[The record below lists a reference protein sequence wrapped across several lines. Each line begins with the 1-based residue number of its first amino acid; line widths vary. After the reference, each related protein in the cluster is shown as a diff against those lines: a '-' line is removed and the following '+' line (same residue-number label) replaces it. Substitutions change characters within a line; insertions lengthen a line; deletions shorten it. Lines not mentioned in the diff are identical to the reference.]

1 MPKYILNYL
10 QNNTPQTCNNFRKF
24 YDSINLLGYIVDTQK
39 GILDLDD
46 TKLEKVY
53 ELMKEYS
60 LNLILSEIKE

>member
-1 MPKYILNYL
+1 MPKYILNSL
-10 QNNTPQTCNNFRKF
+10 QNNTPKTCYNFRKF
-24 YDSINLLGYIVDTQK
+24 YDSINHLGYIVDTQK
-39 GILDLDD
+39 GILDLYD